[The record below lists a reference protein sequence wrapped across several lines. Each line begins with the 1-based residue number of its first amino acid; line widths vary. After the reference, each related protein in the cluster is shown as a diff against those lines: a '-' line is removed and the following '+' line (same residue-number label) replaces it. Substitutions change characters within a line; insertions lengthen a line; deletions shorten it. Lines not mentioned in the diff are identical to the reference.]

1 MSLSFL
7 VQTLKSYKR
16 ATNMQLTFKVILN
29 NCFKFGN
36 HKMSSDL
43 IMLCDTERFC
53 IKFDK
58 FYHLRKI
65 KTLPK
70 QE

>member
-1 MSLSFL
+1 MSNHPFFYILYHMT
-7 VQTLKSYKR
+7 VDLKLIN
-16 ATNMQLTFKVILN
+16 APQGQDIIN

-43 IMLCDTERFC
+43 IMICDTERFC

-65 KTLPK
+65 KT
-70 QE
+70 